1 MLPPGF
7 IASLMY
13 EFVKKRV
20 KKEHVTASYFIFT
33 GLCFLMIG
41 TVLGVFMFLSKPTSM
56 EAFLRFM
63 MIIPVPLLVIGEVYA
78 LVCWL
83 IWFRK
88 EK

>member
-7 IASLMY
+7 LAHIMY

-20 KKEHVTASYFIFT
+20 KKDHITLSYFIFS
-33 GLCFLMIG
+33 GLCFLIFG
-41 TVLGVFMFLSKPTSM
+41 TIIGVFMYLSKPSTI
-56 EAFLRFM
+56 EVFIRFM
-63 MIIPVPLLVIGEVYA
+63 MIIPLPLLVIGEVYA

-83 IWFRK
+83 LWLRK

>member
-7 IASLMY
+7 LAHIMY

-20 KKEHVTASYFIFT
+20 KKEHVTVSYFIFA
-33 GLCFLMIG
+33 GLCFLIVG
-41 TVLGVFMFLSKPTSM
+41 TILGVFMFLSKPTSI
-56 EAFLRFM
+56 EAFMRFM

-78 LVCWL
+78 FVCWL

>member
-7 IASLMY
+7 LAHIMY

-20 KKEHVTASYFIFT
+20 KKEHLTISYFIFS
-33 GLCFLMIG
+33 GLCCLVFGLI
-41 TVLGVFMFLSKPTSM
+41 VGVFMYLSKPSTI
-56 EAFLRFM
+56 EVFIRFM
-63 MIIPVPLLVIGEVYA
+63 MIIPLPLLVIGEVYA

-83 IWFRK
+83 LWLRK